1 MNVPKTIYL
10 IAFFLFFMMGGYIR
24 AIQHHLIAEFASQ
37 AFAEAVFIH
46 HYAFYCATYSDCL
59 FKSYST
65 DYWCSDYGA
74 YVFIFGYAIYMGITN
89 MPMIIGSFIMIAL
102 FSYCA
107 WYCGR
112 KRTLD
117 LANMHAAYKKHH
129 AIVKQVQKSLH
140 QR

>member
-1 MNVPKTIYL
+1 
-10 IAFFLFFMMGGYIR
+10 
-24 AIQHHLIAEFASQ
+24 
-37 AFAEAVFIH
+37 
-46 HYAFYCATYSDCL
+46 
-59 FKSYST
+59 
-65 DYWCSDYGA
+65 
-74 YVFIFGYAIYMGITN
+74 

-129 AIVKQVQKSLH
+129 AMVKQVQKSLH